1 MSGPGPE
8 DSPPGRPRRA
18 RGVIRGRLRR
28 TAGPTAESPDEQV
41 VEFAAGD
48 LGGVLRL
55 PEWLRILGTSAW
67 LTTGVIVLLLGLVWL
82 LSLAHTIVMP
92 LIAAGIVA
100 SVGAPLVAWLNR
112 HRLPRALG
120 ALLVLLAIVAIVVAM
135 VVAIVGGV
143 AGEAQAV
150 AGNLDGAKQEISG
163 WLQDLGIS
171 PGEADSSTTQ
181 AGDSGSAAFHTL
193 LDGVAKG
200 IAGLTSLAF
209 FLALTTLAL
218 FFLLKDGPQI
228 RGWVERAL
236 PVPDTIARAS
246 THRVLQSLRGY
257 FVGVTV
263 VAAWSATIVGIGALV
278 LGVPL
283 VGTIVAV
290 TFVGGFIPYIGA
302 WSAGIFAV
310 LIALGGGGTE
320 EAAGMAVV
328 QLLANG
334 LLQQVVQPFAYG
346 AALGLHPLAVL
357 VVTIAGGALFGAV
370 GLVLAAPLTSAV
382 VRLSGDIARVR
393 AAEAEAAARAPAAAP
408 G

>member
-1 MSGPGPE
+1 
-8 DSPPGRPRRA
+8 
-18 RGVIRGRLRR
+18 VIRARLRR
-28 TAGPTAESPDEQV
+28 SAPSGGTGPPPGGQPEEEIVELTAT
-41 VEFAAGD
+41 D
-48 LGGVLRL
+48 LGGVVRL
-55 PEWLRILGTSAW
+55 PEWLRIVGTSAW
-67 LTTGVIVLLLGLVWL
+67 LVTGVIVLLLGLVWL

-92 LIAAGIVA
+92 LLTAGIVA
-100 SVGAPLVAWLNR
+100 AVGSPVVAWLNR

-120 ALLVLLAIVAIVVAM
+120 ALLVLLAAVAIGAAM
-135 VVAIVGGV
+135 VVAIVGGIAAE
-143 AGEAQAV
+143 AGSV
-150 AGNLDGAKQEISG
+150 TGHLNDAKQEIAG
-163 WLQDLGIS
+163 WLTDVGVDPKQAQ
-171 PGEADSSTTQ
+171 ESTTK
-181 AGDSGSAAFHTL
+181 AGESGASAFHAL
-193 LDGVAKG
+193 LDGVSKG
-200 IAGLTSLAF
+200 IVGLSSLAF
-209 FLALTTLAL
+209 FLALTAVSL
-218 FFLLKDGPQI
+218 FFLLKDGPLI
-228 RGWVERAL
+228 RGWVNRAM
-236 PVPDTIARAS
+236 PVPEAISRAA

-290 TFVGGFIPYIGA
+290 TFVGGFIPYLGA
-302 WSAGIFAV
+302 WSAGVFAV

-320 EAAGMAVV
+320 AAAGMAVV

-334 LLQQVVQPFAYG
+334 LLQQIVQPFAYG

-393 AAEAEAAARAPAAAP
+393 AAEAEEAAAAAAAP